1 MEKPKAAVEIL
12 LISIGTNIALTL
24 LKLIGGLLAGS
35 AGLVADGFHSLT
47 DVIAMTVNYFGMK
60 TSLKPAHDLEAYD
73 NYKIEVIG
81 TFFVSFTL
89 FIIGLFI
96 LVQSYLKLTSGIVHS
111 PGLGAG
117 VIIIVA
123 FIITCR
129 LYLYSRRVSEQS
141 DSPGLD
147 INTEQIKLNI
157 FSTVA
162 VFIGI
167 AGSVFNMNYLDAAAA
182 IFISL
187 IILYASLD
195 IIVKFLRELE
205 QARLSLAQ
213 VDEIRSLAAE
223 ESDKARI
230 MRIKTMVIR
239 KKIWLLLE
247 LADSPDAP
255 LTAGEQGAIKAR
267 LLSNLLY
274 LDNVIVGVA
283 QSRPAGT
290 LKVEIED
297 FGRELGTA
305 KNYLSM
311 AFAAILVLVV
321 CAAASGTSLVPRQ
334 YHVLVPAIAPDAGG
348 GVSAELG
355 RSPYFYIHRVDK
367 EKGQFIPNRL
377 ARVRNEIDHDAARLF
392 KNYSIEAIITRNIG
406 PRLFEEL
413 NSAGVVV
420 YRAESGAPIHMQIEM
435 FRQGDLRQMTRP
447 NVDAQFGLRNY
458 KLLSPWYNWQRR

>member
-1 MEKPKAAVEIL
+1 MEKPKEAVEIL
-12 LISIGTNIALTL
+12 MISIGVNIALTL
-24 LKLIGGLLAGS
+24 LKLVGGIMAGS

-60 TSLKPAHDLEAYD
+60 TSLKPAHDLEAYN
-73 NYKIEVIG
+73 NYKKEIIG
-81 TFFVSFTL
+81 TFFVSFAL

-96 LVQSYLKLTSGIVHS
+96 LVQSYLKLTSGVVHS

-123 FIITCR
+123 FVITCR

-157 FSTVA
+157 LSTVA

-182 IFISL
+182 IFVSL
-187 IILYASLD
+187 IILYTSLD

-205 QARLSLAQ
+205 QARLSRAQ
-213 VDEIRSLAAE
+213 VDEIISLAAE
-223 ESDKARI
+223 ASDKAQI
-230 MRIKTMVIR
+230 MRIKTMIIR

-247 LADSPDAP
+247 LADSPMTSDE
-255 LTAGEQGAIKAR
+255 LGAIKSR
-267 LLSNLLY
+267 LLSNLSY

-283 QSRPAGT
+283 QRRASGT

-311 AFAAILVLVV
+311 AFAAILVLVA
-321 CAAASGTSLVPRQ
+321 CASASGISLVSRQ
-334 YHVLVPAIAPDAGG
+334 YHVLIPADEAEASGL
-348 GVSAELG
+348 VSANLG
-355 RSPYFYIHRVDK
+355 RAPYFYIYRIDK
-367 EKGQFIPNRL
+367 EKGQFIHNRL
-377 ARVRNEIDHDAARLF
+377 ARDPSEVDRKAARLF
-392 KNYSIEAIITRNIG
+392 KNYSVEAIVTQNIG
-406 PRLFEEL
+406 PHLLEEL
-413 NSAGVVV
+413 NAAGILV
-420 YRAESGAPIHMQIEM
+420 YHAEPGARIHLQIEL
-435 FRQGDLRQMTRP
+435 FRQESLQQMTRP
-447 NVDAQFGLRNY
+447 NVGARFGLKNY